1 MPPSHLDGKCF
12 FIKSI
17 RKKIIGIAPLERNVC
32 LFIGHQTEFVLWW
45 WLALPFDIVCYPIK
59 TVHVKS
65 TPFFL
70 WQQALRDKSGL
81 YFPLSAFLAPSFLQQ
96 PARIL
101 GYVVAN
107 VLFYDR
113 EDFALDVTCI
123 HAKKRERNQTVSAQ
137 SQKPISPITYSIL
150 PNSTP

>member
-1 MPPSHLDGKCF
+1 M
-12 FIKSI
+12 
-17 RKKIIGIAPLERNVC
+17 
-32 LFIGHQTEFVLWW
+32 
-45 WLALPFDIVCYPIK
+45 
-59 TVHVKS
+59 KS
-65 TPFFL
+65 TSSFL

-123 HAKKRERNQTVSAQ
+123 HAKKKEIRLSQHRAKSLFPPSRN
-137 SQKPISPITYSIL
+137 P
-150 PNSTP
+150 PNPPLKFEVHIA

>member
-1 MPPSHLDGKCF
+1 MASGHAGQTTTVSNSPF
-12 FIKSI
+12 
-17 RKKIIGIAPLERNVC
+17 KITQIIY
-32 LFIGHQTEFVLWW
+32 I
-45 WLALPFDIVCYPIK
+45 
-59 TVHVKS
+59 
-65 TPFFL
+65 
-70 WQQALRDKSGL
+70 QALRDKSGL

-123 HAKKRERNQTVSAQ
+123 HAKKERNQTVSAQ
-137 SQKPISPITYSIL
+137 SQKPISPIT
-150 PNSTP
+150 